1 MKNPYNMK
9 NIFNNKLLWYTLL
22 ALVVFIILKYL
33 YDTVI
38 NRSINQFRKKQI
50 ETKRAVL
57 SNNYLNLNKPIY
69 NNDDYKDNITCNN
82 PPGPVIDGG
91 IRVNY
96 YNAGR
101 SLLL

>member
-38 NRSINQFRKKQI
+38 NRSINQFRKKFWLQ
-50 ETKRAVL
+50 
-57 SNNYLNLNKPIY
+57 
-69 NNDDYKDNITCNN
+69 
-82 PPGPVIDGG
+82 
-91 IRVNY
+91 
-96 YNAGR
+96 
-101 SLLL
+101 